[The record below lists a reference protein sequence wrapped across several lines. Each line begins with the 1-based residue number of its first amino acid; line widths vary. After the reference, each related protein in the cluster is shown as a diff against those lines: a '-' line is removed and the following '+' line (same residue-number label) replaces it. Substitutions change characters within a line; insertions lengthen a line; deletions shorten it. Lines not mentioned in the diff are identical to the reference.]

1 MPTWDL
7 IICIT
12 QLLISDF
19 QHIFSTLKFRA
30 GQWLPE
36 MAEILT

>member
-12 QLLISDF
+12 QSLISDF
-19 QHIFSTLKFRA
+19 QHIFSTLKFEKD
-30 GQWLPE
+30 Q
-36 MAEILT
+36 